1 MRAVRLNRSGESLRD
16 ERLPDPAPG
25 EGEILV
31 EVRAAGI
38 CHSDAHYRKDPGRAR
53 LPVTPGHEIAG
64 VVAAAGKGVADLSAG
79 DRVALHYLVSCGLD
93 SCGRCPDRLHGGE
106 RFCPRASMF
115 GKDRDGGYAELV
127 AAPAANAVRIPESVP
142 FDQAAV
148 MMCSS
153 ATALHALRLAGL
165 APDESVLVVGFGGLG
180 FSAVPLAKALGAG
193 RVIAADV
200 VPAKLDAARALGA
213 DAVDASDG
221 RVEERVAALTGGRG
235 ADVALDFAGSPAA
248 RSSALRSLAP
258 EGRLVIVALDDRP
271 FSFDPYRDLLGKE
284 RRIVGCSDHLFG
296 DLVDLMELARTGK
309 IDLSGAVTRA
319 VPLDAT
325 AINAVLD
332 ELDAGTSHVRTV
344 IRPSG

>member
-1 MRAVRLNRSGESLRD
+1 MRAVRLNRSGEGLRD
-16 ERLPDPAPG
+16 ERVPEPAPG
-25 EGEILV
+25 ESEIVV

-79 DRVALHYLVSCGLD
+79 DRVALHYLVSCG
-93 SCGRCPDRLHGGE
+93 RCPECLRGGE
-106 RFCPRASMF
+106 RFCPDASMF

-127 AAPAANAVRIPESVP
+127 AAPAANAVRIPDSVP
-142 FDQAAV
+142 FDAAAV

-165 APDESVLVVGFGGLG
+165 RRDESVLILGFGGLG
-180 FSAVPLAKALGAG
+180 YSAAQLARALGGG

-200 VPAKLDAARALGA
+200 VPAKLDAARGLGA
-213 DAVDASDG
+213 EAIDVSDG
-221 RVEERVAALTGGRG
+221 RAEERVAALTGGRG

-271 FSFDPYRDLLGKE
+271 FSFDPYRDVLGKE
-284 RRIVGCSDHLFG
+284 RRIVGCSDHLLG
-296 DLVDLMELARTGK
+296 DLADLMELVRKGTV
-309 IDLSGAVTRA
+309 DLSGAVTRT
-319 VPLDAT
+319 VPLDAA

-344 IRPSG
+344 IRPRG